1 MGVDQ
6 RRHIQ
11 ARIKLCAALAPHA
24 HLKPTGHGL
33 ATDLVAQLGIQR
45 LVVGFGPV
53 REWRCQAHQ
62 FELAPAGHLAESRV
76 HIGDAPLQV
85 ERAHAGEH
93 RVFHS
98 PAKVGLGHQRLLGL
112 HAPAGVAP
120 GGYQHP
126 GRHGAER
133 AHQPEQ
139 AAAHHTEGRAVGLRP
154 QHQSVAHRRD
164 GHFVLV
170 RALAPGQHRDAG
182 VARAQRRAGQ
192 QLVVAIE
199 QRDGITCQHFGGRA
213 IAQQAVDGI
222 FPQHHATEFALVAQG
237 HLQLQQRR
245 GVALGCSGLRIHG
258 LLKVACQ
265 LKGVCGVARGQHF
278 AGHAQLA
285 AAQRG
290 SGMAGA
296 DAFFFIDPG
305 DGLQFGVL
313 ADQGFGL
320 AHKTCA
326 IHFLVGQ
333 IARDAHQLFLA
344 LQQPQ
349 AHALLGVF
357 HIALEGFVFAF
368 DLFCPQIPESRHDG
382 RHEQQHG
389 SQRCQCSK
397 TVLPGRREVAPPR
410 TPPVRGGG
418 QGGCRRGLVRDGGG
432 VHRCQV

>member
-1 MGVDQ
+1 MKTTRRQGFRCVRVRQ
-6 RRHIQ
+6 R
-11 ARIKLCAALAPHA
+11 A
-24 HLKPTGHGL
+24 HRGACRAWPSAGFTPSPTGRCLTRSPYHG
-33 ATDLVAQLGIQR
+33 QLLRSLRHCPSPCPG
-45 LVVGFGPV
+45 
-53 REWRCQAHQ
+53 
-62 FELAPAGHLAESRV
+62 APAFRSR
-76 HIGDAPLQV
+76 
-85 ERAHAGEH
+85 
-93 RVFHS
+93 S
-98 PAKVGLGHQRLLGL
+98 PA
-112 HAPAGVAP
+112 
-120 GGYQHP
+120 
-126 GRHGAER
+126 
-133 AHQPEQ
+133 
-139 AAAHHTEGRAVGLRP
+139 
-154 QHQSVAHRRD
+154 
-164 GHFVLV
+164 
-170 RALAPGQHRDAG
+170 
-182 VARAQRRAGQ
+182 
-192 QLVVAIE
+192 
-199 QRDGITCQHFGGRA
+199 
-213 IAQQAVDGI
+213 
-222 FPQHHATEFALVAQG
+222 
-237 HLQLQQRR
+237 
-245 GVALGCSGLRIHG
+245 
-258 LLKVACQ
+258 
-265 LKGVCGVARGQHF
+265 
-278 AGHAQLA
+278 
-285 AAQRG
+285 
-290 SGMAGA
+290 
-296 DAFFFIDPG
+296 DPG

>member
-1 MGVDQ
+1 MRCNPIYWLLGVVP
-6 RRHIQ
+6 I
-11 ARIKLCAALAPHA
+11 AALSWVAVQVQHEDIESDLARRTSEALKRVGLTWATPHVSGRDIVLTGKAPEE
-24 HLKPTGHGL
+24 
-33 ATDLVAQLGIQR
+33 R
-45 LVVGFGPV
+45 GPM
-53 REWRCQAHQ
+53 
-62 FELAPAGHLAESRV
+62 LAE
-76 HIGDAPLQV
+76 
-85 ERAHAGEH
+85 
-93 RVFHS
+93 
-98 PAKVGLGHQRLLGL
+98 
-112 HAPAGVAP
+112 
-120 GGYQHP
+120 GY
-126 GRHGAER
+126 
-133 AHQPEQ
+133 
-139 AAAHHTEGRAVGLRP
+139 
-154 QHQSVAHRRD
+154 
-164 GHFVLV
+164 
-170 RALAPGQHRDAG
+170 
-182 VARAQRRAGQ
+182 
-192 QLVVAIE
+192 
-199 QRDGITCQHFGGRA
+199 
-213 IAQQAVDGI
+213 
-222 FPQHHATEFALVAQG
+222 
-237 HLQLQQRR
+237 
-245 GVALGCSGLRIHG
+245 
-258 LLKVACQ
+258 
-265 LKGVCGVARGQHF
+265 
-278 AGHAQLA
+278 AQLA

-368 DLFCPQIPESRHDG
+368 DLFCPQIPESRYDG

-418 QGGCRRGLVRDGGG
+418 QGGCRRGLVRDWGG